1 MKQPVAKQTMTK
13 SLVTVK
19 WNFPMDKAL
28 QAMEEKRIRHLP
40 VVDESGK
47 VVGVL
52 SRRDVERAMNPT
64 RPGFAVDAIVG
75 DFMSWPAI
83 TVKEST
89 LIKDVAEGMVDE
101 KVSCFLV
108 ENKEGNLV
116 GIITT
121 EDLLKL
127 LTSML
132 SENTST
138 VKQFT
143 YSPFLAEAIH
153 EMESAG
159 I

>member
-1 MKQPVAKQTMTK
+1 MKQPVAKQNMTK
-13 SLVTVK
+13 SLITVK
-19 WNFPMDKAL
+19 WNYPMDKAL
-28 QAMEEKRIRHLP
+28 QTMEEKRIRHLP

-108 ENKEGNLV
+108 ESKDGNLV

-127 LTSML
+127 LKSML
-132 SENTST
+132 TENTST

-143 YSPFLAEAIH
+143 YSPFLVEAIH
-153 EMESAG
+153 EMETAG